1 MPIVAATKESIAPA
15 AEALVNGE
23 MVAFPTETVYGLGAN
38 ALDAAAVTKV
48 FACKER
54 PRFNPLIVHVLGL
67 DQAQSYAA
75 VNETARKLAERFW
88 PGPLSL
94 VLPRKRN
101 CAIADLVTAGLNTVA
116 LRAPNHPVARALL
129 ETAKLPIAAP
139 SANRSGRV
147 SPTTAAH
154 VEAEL
159 GELPAMI
166 LDGGPCKLGLESTV
180 LGIEGDQVT
189 LLRLGALSRQEIE
202 NVLGRKLAMHV
213 AGGKVSSPGQLSIH
227 YAPATPLRLEAHMPR
242 GGEAFLAF
250 GPHAPLY
257 AGPMINLS
265 EQGDLS
271 EATNKFFAALRSLDA
286 IGATAIA
293 VMPIPNQGL
302 GEAINDRL
310 RRAAQARL
318 SSPASRFDDARTTAP
333 KRPSEATLDAMVRI
347 VGEDHAIRE
356 PAAMA
361 PYLVE
366 WRDRYVGRAA
376 LVLKPASAAEVAA
389 ILKRANETRTDI
401 VPQGGNTGLV
411 GGQIPFESGHEVVV
425 SLSRMTHVRDI
436 DLSGN
441 TMTVEAGLVLANA
454 QAVAASAGRLFPLSL
469 ASEGSCQIGGVLA
482 TNAGGTAVLAY
493 GSARDLTLGL
503 EVVLADGR
511 VWNGLKRLRK
521 DNSGYDLKDLF
532 IGSEGTLGIITA
544 AVLRLLP
551 KPAEIATAFAGLSH
565 LESAAAFFT
574 RAYALA
580 GPMLTAFELLPRIGL
595 DFVLKHGAATRDP
608 LHSAHP
614 WYVLFE
620 LSSQRD
626 DGEVA
631 RLAEMLLSEGIEAK
645 EIDDAVIAASLAQR
659 RELWRLRELMS
670 EVQKHEGGSIK
681 HDVAVPVARMPE
693 FIARANQ
700 LVELMIPGAR
710 PVPFGHLGDGNIH
723 YNVSQPPSMDR
734 AVFLANWEA
743 LNAAVHEIVLDLDG
757 SISAEHGIGRL
768 KRDLLR
774 HAKQPLEL
782 EMMRKIKNAFDPYG
796 ILNPGKLL

>member
-1 MPIVAATKESIAPA
+1 
-15 AEALVNGE
+15 
-23 MVAFPTETVYGLGAN
+23 
-38 ALDAAAVTKV
+38 
-48 FACKER
+48 
-54 PRFNPLIVHVLGL
+54 
-67 DQAQSYAA
+67 
-75 VNETARKLAERFW
+75 
-88 PGPLSL
+88 
-94 VLPRKRN
+94 
-101 CAIADLVTAGLNTVA
+101 
-116 LRAPNHPVARALL
+116 
-129 ETAKLPIAAP
+129 
-139 SANRSGRV
+139 
-147 SPTTAAH
+147 
-154 VEAEL
+154 
-159 GELPAMI
+159 
-166 LDGGPCKLGLESTV
+166 
-180 LGIEGDQVT
+180 
-189 LLRLGALSRQEIE
+189 
-202 NVLGRKLAMHV
+202 
-213 AGGKVSSPGQLSIH
+213 
-227 YAPATPLRLEAHMPR
+227 
-242 GGEAFLAF
+242 
-250 GPHAPLY
+250 
-257 AGPMINLS
+257 
-265 EQGDLS
+265 
-271 EATNKFFAALRSLDA
+271 
-286 IGATAIA
+286 
-293 VMPIPNQGL
+293 
-302 GEAINDRL
+302 
-310 RRAAQARL
+310 
-318 SSPASRFDDARTTAP
+318 
-333 KRPSEATLDAMVRI
+333 
-347 VGEDHAIRE
+347 
-356 PAAMA
+356 
-361 PYLVE
+361 
-366 WRDRYVGRAA
+366 
-376 LVLKPASAAEVAA
+376 
-389 ILKRANETRTDI
+389 
-401 VPQGGNTGLV
+401 
-411 GGQIPFESGHEVVV
+411 
-425 SLSRMTHVRDI
+425 
-436 DLSGN
+436 
-441 TMTVEAGLVLANA
+441 
-454 QAVAASAGRLFPLSL
+454 
-469 ASEGSCQIGGVLA
+469 
-482 TNAGGTAVLAY
+482 
-493 GSARDLTLGL
+493 
-503 EVVLADGR
+503 
-511 VWNGLKRLRK
+511 
-521 DNSGYDLKDLF
+521 
-532 IGSEGTLGIITA
+532 
-544 AVLRLLP
+544 LRLLP
-551 KPAEIATAFAGLSH
+551 KPAEIVTAFAGLSH